1 MSPRDLPSLAD
12 GDIAQLGKICDFYE
26 KSKRKREAIKGGDY
40 LLFKTQVMV
49 DEVWNWEK
57 LNLKTLNFST
67 IHNSAYDPKC
77 WDSYNTG
84 SYSEGT
90 FINGYQT

>member
-49 DEVWNWEK
+49 DEV
-57 LNLKTLNFST
+57 
-67 IHNSAYDPKC
+67 
-77 WDSYNTG
+77 
-84 SYSEGT
+84 
-90 FINGYQT
+90 